1 MRGNFRNFKP
11 NQPHGALFWNGGNGA
26 LNAED
31 FALRGQTFQQP
42 AYSTNRFGLTFLSAP
57 YIPKIL
63 TNDKH
68 DFLFLTLSGTRNN
81 SPFDQYGT
89 VPTLA
94 ERGGDF
100 SALTTP
106 TGTPIT
112 IYNPANSGCTA
123 NGNTPG
129 TPFLGNV
136 VPSQC
141 IVSQAGALLNYV
153 PQPSLSGS
161 TFNYQRL
168 TSAETNTT
176 QVGVRLM
183 HTFGSNASG
192 MNGIMRMARQFLG
205 QGNPGITQSM
215 HFNFNYSHS
224 ASDNLNLFPQ
234 LGGKNQS
241 HQYAVQAG
249 YSIGKGRLTDN
260 LTLALE
266 PNPLRAQQLLLQ
278 PHRRRLAARPQRPA
292 RLAAVVGP
300 AQHHPQSVQR
310 PQRAATALPDFRN
323 HRPHRHADLEP
334 RQAQRPLRR

>member
-1 MRGNFRNFKP
+1 MNPSTVAQADLGRKAFAAGPGGGGGGGGFGGGGFGGGGGGRGGGGGMRGNFRNFKP

-68 DFLFLTLSGTRNN
+68 DFLFLTLSGTRNA

-129 TPFLGNV
+129 TPFVGNV
-136 VPSQC
+136 D
-141 IVSQAGALLNYV
+141 
-153 PQPSLSGS
+153 SLAVHRLPGGRAAQLRSAAHP
-161 TFNYQRL
+161 QRL
-168 TSAETNTT
+168 H
-176 QVGVRLM
+176 L
-183 HTFGSNASG
+183 
-192 MNGIMRMARQFLG
+192 
-205 QGNPGITQSM
+205 
-215 HFNFNYSHS
+215 
-224 ASDNLNLFPQ
+224 
-234 LGGKNQS
+234 
-241 HQYAVQAG
+241 
-249 YSIGKGRLTDN
+249 
-260 LTLALE
+260 
-266 PNPLRAQQLLLQ
+266 
-278 PHRRRLAARPQRPA
+278 
-292 RLAAVVGP
+292 
-300 AQHHPQSVQR
+300 
-310 PQRAATALPDFRN
+310 
-323 HRPHRHADLEP
+323 
-334 RQAQRPLRR
+334 